1 MSVFIVVLT
10 MMTVKKR
17 SFMRKF
23 LRSCISLCLFANFV
37 TSAVF
42 GKEIASAY
50 EYPGIV
56 AYVEESIILQ
66 QDLNDRVNIIKMSS
80 GGKYDK
86 EMDKAALTE
95 LVSEKVREH
104 VLRKYSPAKGWTD
117 SREIDAIFESI
128 AKQNNMSADTFAKL
142 LQKQNVNVNSFK
154 HSIEVNIAW
163 NRYIEARYS
172 SSVNVS
178 QYELNEIKKGI
189 AEQKNQPAFYL
200 SRIYIPIDEQ
210 SKKQGEAEVQQ
221 IMKLLKNG
229 AQFADVA
236 RRFSKSPDAQL
247 GGDIGWVSANQ
258 LSLEEAKVVPTIG
271 IGKSAVVKTNSGYF
285 ILNLKDKREAGQNY
299 SVSVEF
305 VQVAVPRPELAGG
318 QDTRQLLVN
327 LKSSAQNVRQ
337 FIDNAK
343 NIGCFVSHPIKM
355 QLEGMMPNYREV
367 IKQTNEGQ
375 MSGIVSDKQALFVF
389 CVLKKIKNKI
399 PEKTEEQLRQDHINL
414 KLAKCS
420 AQSLSEQKS
429 KSHIRYTEQGLK
441 ILSQK

>member
-1 MSVFIVVLT
+1 
-10 MMTVKKR
+10 
-17 SFMRKF
+17 MRKF
-23 LRSCISLCLFANFV
+23 LRSWISLCLFTSFV
-37 TSAVF
+37 TSDVF
-42 GKEIASAY
+42 GKEQVSSY

-66 QDLNDRVNIIKMSS
+66 QDLADRVNIIKMSS

-117 SREIDAIFESI
+117 SKEIDAIFESI
-128 AKQNNMSADTFAKL
+128 AKQNNMSAVTFAKF
-142 LQKQNVNVNSFK
+142 LQKQNVNVDHFK
-154 HSIEVNIAW
+154 RSLEVNVSW
-163 NRYIEARYS
+163 NRYIEARYG

-200 SRIYIPIDEQ
+200 SRIYIPTDEQ
-210 SKKQGEAEVQQ
+210 SEKQGAAEVQQ

-258 LSLEEAKVVPTIG
+258 LYADEAKALETIS

-285 ILNLKDKREAGQNY
+285 ILHLKDKKEAGQNY
-299 SVSVEF
+299 SVAVEF

-318 QDTRQLLVN
+318 QDTKQLLIN
-327 LKSSAQNVRQ
+327 LKSAARSATQ
-337 FIDNAK
+337 FVSDAK
-343 NIGCFVSHPIKM
+343 NLGCFVSPSIKM
-355 QLEGMMPNYREV
+355 QLEGVMPNYREI
-367 IKQTNEGQ
+367 IKRTNENQ
-375 MSGIVSDKQALFVF
+375 VSDIASDKQAFFVF
-389 CVLKKIKNKI
+389 CVLKKVKNKI
-399 PEKTEEQLRQDHINL
+399 PEKTEDQLRQDHVNIR
-414 KLAKCS
+414 LAKCS
-420 AQSLSEQKS
+420 MQSLNEQKS
-429 KSHIRYTEQGLK
+429 KAHIRYTEQGLK